1 MASGAAWPGKGPE
14 AVLSRLLFWR
24 SRRRVVPVVRL
35 SGVIASGG
43 GLRRGISLE
52 AVEPQL
58 KKAFAM
64 RRARAVALIINS
76 PGGSP
81 VQSALIGQ
89 RIRELARKADVPV
102 LAFCEDVA
110 ASGGY
115 WLAAAADEI
124 YANPAS
130 IIGSIGVVSAG
141 FGFDRAIE
149 KLGVD
154 RRVYTAGERKMIL
167 DPFRPESEAD
177 VARLKSS
184 QAEIHQQFI
193 AHIVARRGGTLKGDH
208 DDLFSGAFW
217 TGATALDLGLIDGL
231 DECRSLVTRRF
242 GEDVDLVTIQ
252 PKKKLF
258 SGIGGLSG
266 SLASGA
272 LASGSLAGGAAA
284 LVDEAFELA
293 VERAHLSRF
302 GL

>member
-1 MASGAAWPGKGPE
+1 M
-14 AVLSRLLFWR
+14 LSRLLFWR
-24 SRRRVVPVVRL
+24 KRRAVVPVVRL
-35 SGVIASGG
+35 SGVIAGGG
-43 GLRRGISLE
+43 GLRRGISFE

-58 KKAFAM
+58 KKAFSIKS
-64 RRARAVALIINS
+64 ARAVALIINS

-89 RIRELARKADVPV
+89 RVRDLARKADVPV

-115 WLAAAADEI
+115 WLAASADEI
-124 YANPAS
+124 YANGAS

-149 KLGVD
+149 RLGID
-154 RRVYTAGERKMIL
+154 RRVYTAGERKAIL
-167 DPFRPESEAD
+167 DPFRPEAEED
-177 VARLKSS
+177 VERLKSL

-193 AHIVARRGGTLKGDH
+193 AHVVERRGGKLKGAHEDM
-208 DDLFSGAFW
+208 FSGAFW
-217 TGATALDLGLIDGL
+217 SGETAVGLGLVDGL
-231 DECRSLVTRRF
+231 GDCRSVVTRRF
-242 GEDVDLVTIQ
+242 GEEVDLMTIQ

-266 SLASGA
+266 SMA
-272 LASGSLAGGAAA
+272 GAAA
-284 LVDEAFELA
+284 ASVVDEAAQLA
-293 VERAHLSRF
+293 VERAYLSRF

>member
-1 MASGAAWPGKGPE
+1 MLA
-14 AVLSRLLFWR
+14 RLMFWR
-24 SRRRVVPVVRL
+24 KKRAVVPVVRL

-58 KKAFAM
+58 KKAFSI
-64 RRARAVALIINS
+64 RRAKAVALIINS

-89 RIRELARKADVPV
+89 RVRDLARKADVPV

-124 YANPAS
+124 YANAAS
-130 IIGSIGVVSAG
+130 VIGSIGVVSAG

-154 RRVYTAGERKMIL
+154 RRVYTAGARKMIL
-167 DPFRPESEAD
+167 DPFKPEAEED
-177 VARLKSS
+177 VARLKSL

-193 AHIVARRGGTLKGDH
+193 DHIVDRRGGKLKGAH
-208 DDLFSGAFW
+208 EDLFSGAFW
-217 TGATALDLGLIDGL
+217 TGATAVELGLIDGL
-231 DECRSLVTRRF
+231 GECRALITKRF
-242 GEDVDLVTIQ
+242 GEDVDLLSVQ

-258 SGIGGLSG
+258 SGLGGLSG
-266 SLASGA
+266 SLAGFRSETP
-272 LASGSLAGGAAA
+272 GGDAVTG
-284 LVDEAFELA
+284 LVDEMVAHA

>member
-1 MASGAAWPGKGPE
+1 M
-14 AVLSRLLFWR
+14 FWR
-24 SRRRVVPVVRL
+24 KKRAVVPVVRL

-58 KKAFAM
+58 KKAFSI
-64 RRARAVALIINS
+64 RRAKAVALIINS

-89 RIRELARKADVPV
+89 RVRDLARKADVPV

-115 WLAAAADEI
+115 WLAASADEI
-124 YANPAS
+124 YANAAS

-167 DPFRPESEAD
+167 DPFRPEAEED
-177 VARLKSS
+177 VARLGSS
-184 QAEIHQQFI
+184 GQLIPADEQVRGELEAGELDAATASMAKWWGSQTQNEVMHECLQLHGGYGFMMEYPI
-193 AHIVARRGGTLKGDH
+193 ARLYADSRVQMIYGGTNEIMKE
-208 DDLFSGAFW
+208 
-217 TGATALDLGLIDGL
+217 LIA
-231 DECRSLVTRRF
+231 RSL
-242 GEDVDLVTIQ
+242 DV
-252 PKKKLF
+252 
-258 SGIGGLSG
+258 
-266 SLASGA
+266 
-272 LASGSLAGGAAA
+272 
-284 LVDEAFELA
+284 
-293 VERAHLSRF
+293 
-302 GL
+302 

>member
-1 MASGAAWPGKGPE
+1 M
-14 AVLSRLLFWR
+14 LSRLLFWR
-24 SRRRVVPVVRL
+24 KRRAVVPVVRL
-35 SGVIASGG
+35 SGVIAAGG
-43 GLRRGISLE
+43 GLRRGISPE

-58 KKAFAM
+58 KKAFSIKS
-64 RRARAVALIINS
+64 ARAVALIIKS

-89 RIRELARKADVPV
+89 RVRDLARKADVPV

-115 WLAAAADEI
+115 WLAASADEI
-124 YANPAS
+124 YANGAS

-149 KLGVD
+149 RLGID
-154 RRVYTAGERKMIL
+154 RRVYTAGERKAIL
-167 DPFRPESEAD
+167 DPFRPEAEED
-177 VARLKSS
+177 VARLKAL

-193 AHIVARRGGTLKGDH
+193 AHVVERRGGKLKGAH
-208 DDLFSGAFW
+208 EDLFSGAFW
-217 TGATALDLGLIDGL
+217 SGETAVGLGLVDGL
-231 DECRSLVTRRF
+231 GDCRSVVTRRF
-242 GEDVDLVTIQ
+242 GEEVDLMAIQ

-266 SLASGA
+266 SMA
-272 LASGSLAGGAAA
+272 GAAA
-284 LVDEAFELA
+284 ASVVDEAAQLA